1 MTFAFYIRGLRE
13 NCCSTKERSRA
24 GKDETDRLARRAG
37 SAADNELK
45 FADLLVQDNGQQ
57 RLIDLDSA
65 VVLDK
70 AQLSEFVHEKI
81 HS

>member
-1 MTFAFYIRGLRE
+1 VKQIDF
-13 NCCSTKERSRA
+13 
-24 GKDETDRLARRAG
+24 ARRAG
-37 SAADNELK
+37 NAPDNRLK

-57 RLIDLDSA
+57 RLIDLDST

-70 AQLSEFVHEKI
+70 AQLPEFVHEKI